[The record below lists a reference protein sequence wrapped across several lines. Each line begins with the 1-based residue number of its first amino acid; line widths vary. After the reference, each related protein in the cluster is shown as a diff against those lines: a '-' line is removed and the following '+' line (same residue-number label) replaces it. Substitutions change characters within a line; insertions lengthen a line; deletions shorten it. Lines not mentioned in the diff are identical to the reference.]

1 MGMFDELEKRKSKEV
16 DVLREDVGLFKN
28 LIAER
33 KQPLDLVRELLS
45 NAAANEVAASRIEIS
60 YTKDREGHIFEIR
73 DDGCGMNFT
82 GSQAT
87 PGRLDRF
94 LGLGLSAIAGR
105 KSDEFSWKGL
115 GSKLAY
121 QSRRVEIETRF
132 KDHEELYEV
141 RVNEPWDT
149 LDRGL
154 IPKPR
159 ITEHEGSTEPHH
171 TKIKVFGHP
180 PHRLEEPFSLDEIRT
195 FLLHRTFAGF
205 TRDRA
210 NPPKIILS
218 VMGNVVE
225 LPFGFPEFRGVEW
238 PEGVRLDEDKQTLY
252 VNLLPAS
259 PKKMRVCLKGFL
271 TWDAEGH
278 GLSKDSLNTGLI
290 FSCKGIP
297 YFALDMKDCGAR
309 AITQARPGETKTC
322 LVAECDALNTAM
334 NISRSDLVDCQE
346 TLTFKA
352 VLGELFE
359 KLETSQEYLKFR
371 QIPQVEKQEAIGEAL
386 ADEKRSI
393 QADDQGWVV
402 LERDGTAP
410 IVLMREPK
418 NETEVAALMWKLEA
432 LGALPFHH
440 FQSLAYPGASKGPDL
455 FVNFQE
461 EKTSEPTTCCNFE
474 LERFFYNYKT
484 HGHTPPQYP
493 KVICWDAP
501 SSGRKVRLNKTAKK
515 HKFTVT
521 MDECQVHVFVLRL
534 IDGISV
540 LTRAELRDRGITF

>member
-1 MGMFDELEKRKSKEV
+1 MGMFDEFEKRKSKEV

-33 KQPLDLVRELLS
+33 KHPLDLVRELLS
-45 NAAANEVAASRIEIS
+45 NAAASEVGASRIEIS
-60 YTKDREGHIFEIR
+60 YTKDREGHVFEIW

-132 KDHEELYEV
+132 KDHSFLYEV
-141 RVNEPWDT
+141 RVNEPWHT

-154 IPKPR
+154 VPKPR
-159 ITEHEGSTEPHH
+159 ITEHEGSSESHH

-180 PHRLEEPFSLDEIRT
+180 PHRLEEPFTLEEIRA

-205 TRDRA
+205 TRQRE
-210 NPPKIILS
+210 NPPKIVLS

-225 LPFGFPEFRGVEW
+225 LPFGFPEFRGLDW
-238 PEGVRLDEDKQTLY
+238 PDGVRLDEEQKRLL
-252 VNLLPAS
+252 VNLMPAS

-271 TWDAEGH
+271 TWDTDAF
-278 GLSKDSLNTGLI
+278 GLSKDALNTGLI

-309 AITQARPGETKTC
+309 AISQARPGETKTC
-322 LVAECDALNTAM
+322 LVAECDVMNTAM
-334 NISRSDLVDCQE
+334 NISRSDLVDCQD

-352 VLGELFE
+352 VLAGLFE
-359 KLETSQEYLKFR
+359 RLETSPEYLKFR
-371 QIPQVEKQEAIGEAL
+371 QIPVVEKQEALGDAL
-386 ADEKRSI
+386 ADEKRSV
-393 QADDQGWVV
+393 QSDSQTWVV
-402 LERDGTAP
+402 LERDGVAP
-410 IVLMREPK
+410 IILMREPQY
-418 NETEVAALMWKLEA
+418 ETEVAAMLWKLEA

-461 EKTSEPTTCCNFE
+461 DRSSEPMRCCNFE
-474 LERFFYNYKT
+474 LEKFFYNYKT

-493 KVICWDAP
+493 KVLCWDVP
-501 SSGRKVRLNKTAKK
+501 SSGRKVRLGKTPKK
-515 HKFTVT
+515 YKFTVN

-534 IDGISV
+534 MEGISV
-540 LTRAELRDRGITF
+540 LTTSELRERGISF